1 MTATDTLLPGSTAPG
16 GSEADVDLVVVGA
29 GPAGLYAAYYAGF
42 RGLRTAIVDSLPE
55 PGGQVMALYPEKNI
69 YDVAALP
76 AIKGR
81 DLVAG
86 LVEQAARFDP
96 VYVLGERAEHLTN
109 EAGQRPRAGER
120 LVITTDKGTRI
131 GCGAVVI
138 TGGIGTFTPRPLP
151 GGDEWAGRGLTYVVK
166 ELAAHAGQ
174 DVVIV
179 GGGDSAVDWAL
190 ALADLA
196 SSVTLVHRRRHFRA
210 HAASVADMEAG
221 PTVVVTDAQVDR
233 LEGGPVADGGDGVQR
248 VHTVHV
254 RHKDGTVTPYKAQS
268 VIAALG
274 FTADIGPLET
284 WGVEIV
290 ERKILV
296 DTAMRT
302 SVAGVYSAGDITE
315 YAGKVRLISVGFG
328 EAATAV
334 NNAATYLDP
343 DQPLFPGHS
352 SDDPAGIG
360 AAATH

>member
-1 MTATDTLLPGSTAPG
+1 VTATDTVVPQAATGPGR
-16 GSEADVDLVVVGA
+16 EVQVDLLVVGA

-42 RGLRTAIVDSLPE
+42 RGLRTAVVDSLPE
-55 PGGQVMALYPEKNI
+55 PGGQVTALYPEKQI

-76 AIKGR
+76 AVKGR

-86 LVEQAARFDP
+86 LVQQAARFDP
-96 VYVLGERAEHLTN
+96 AYLLGERAETLTN
-109 EAGQRPRAGER
+109 TAGARPRAGDR
-120 LVITTDKGTRI
+120 FVVTTDRGTRVH
-131 GCGAVVI
+131 CGAVVI

-151 GGDEWAGRGLTYVVK
+151 GGAEWEGRGLTYVVR
-166 ELAAHAGQ
+166 EIAAHAGQ

-190 ALADLA
+190 ALEGVAA
-196 SSVTLVHRRRHFRA
+196 SVTVVHRRKNFRA

-221 PTVVVTDAQVDR
+221 SATVLTDAQVAR
-233 LEGGPVADGGDGVQR
+233 LEGGDVLRA
-248 VHTVHV
+248 VHV
-254 RHKDGTVTPYKAQS
+254 QHKDGSVSEHKAHA

-284 WGVEIV
+284 WGVEILD
-290 ERKILV
+290 RKIAV
-296 DTAMRT
+296 DTSMRT
-302 SVAGVYSAGDITE
+302 RVPGVYSAGDITE
-315 YAGKVRLISVGFG
+315 YPGKVRLISVGFG

-352 SDDPAGIG
+352 SDG
-360 AAATH
+360 AEGLGVPLAH

>member
-1 MTATDTLLPGSTAPG
+1 MTATDTLAPTDASG
-16 GSEADVDLVVVGA
+16 TGRDVEVDLLVVGA

-42 RGLRTAIVDSLPE
+42 RGLRTAIVDSLSE

-86 LVEQAARFDP
+86 LVEQAARFEP
-96 VYVLGERAEHLTN
+96 VYVLGERAESLTN
-109 EAGQRPRAGER
+109 AAGQRPRPGDR
-120 LVITTDKGTRI
+120 LIVTTDRGTRI
-131 GCGAVVI
+131 HCGAVVI

-151 GGDEWAGRGLTYVVK
+151 GGAEWEGRGLTYVVK

-190 ALADLA
+190 ALADIA
-196 SSVTLVHRRRHFRA
+196 SSVTLVHRRKAFRA

-221 PTVVVTDAQVDR
+221 PTVVVTDAQVSSV
-233 LEGGPVADGGDGVQR
+233 EGEDR
-248 VHTVHV
+248 VHTVQV
-254 RHKDGTVTPYKAQS
+254 KHKDGSITPHKAQA

-284 WGVEIV
+284 WGIDIV
-290 ERKILV
+290 DRKILV

-302 SVAGVYSAGDITE
+302 SVSGVYSAGDITE
-315 YAGKVRLISVGFG
+315 YPGKVRLISVGFG

-360 AAATH
+360 APA

>member
-1 MTATDTLLPGSTAPG
+1 MSATDTLLPPSTAG
-16 GSEADVDLVVVGA
+16 GGRDVDVDLLVVGA

-55 PGGQVMALYPEKNI
+55 PGGQVTALYPEKI
-69 YDVAALP
+69 VYDVAGFP
-76 AIKGR
+76 GIKGR

-96 VYVLGERAEHLTN
+96 VYLLGERAEHLTN
-109 EAGQRPRAGER
+109 EAGHRPRAGDR
-120 LVITTDKGTRI
+120 LVVTTDKGTHVTT
-131 GCGAVVI
+131 GAVVV

-151 GGDEWAGRGLTYVVK
+151 GGAEWEGRGLAYVVK
-166 ELAAHAGQ
+166 ELAAHTGQ

-190 ALADLA
+190 ALDGLA
-196 SSVTLVHRRRHFRA
+196 SSVTLVHRRKHFRA
-210 HAASVADMEAG
+210 HAASVADMEKGA
-221 PTVVVTDAQVDR
+221 TVLVTDAQVDS
-233 LEGGPVADGGDGVQR
+233 LEGDER
-248 VHTVHV
+248 LHTVHLK
-254 RHKDGTVTPYKAQS
+254 HKDGAVTSHKANS

-284 WGVEIV
+284 WGLEIV
-290 ERKILV
+290 DRKIMV

-302 SVAGVYSAGDITE
+302 SVPGVYSAGDITE
-315 YAGKVRLISVGFG
+315 YAGKVRLIAVGFG
-328 EAATAV
+328 ESATAV

-352 SDDPAGIG
+352 SDDPAGL
-360 AAATH
+360 AAVHA

>member
-1 MTATDTLLPGSTAPG
+1 VSLADTLAPPSPAAAG
-16 GSEADVDLVVVGA
+16 RAVAVDLLVVGA

-42 RGLRTAIVDSLPE
+42 RGLRTALVDSLPE
-55 PGGQVMALYPEKNI
+55 PGGQVMALYPEKMV
-69 YDVAALP
+69 YDVAGFSG
-76 AIKGR
+76 IKGR

-86 LVEQAARFDP
+86 LVQQAARFDP
-96 VYVLGERAEHLTN
+96 AYVLGERAESLAN
-109 EAGQRPRAGER
+109 EEGHRPRPGDR
-120 LVITTDKGTRI
+120 LVVTTDKGTRI
-131 GCGAVVI
+131 SCGAVVV

-151 GGDEWAGRGLTYVVK
+151 GGSAWEGRGLTYVVR
-166 ELAAHAGQ
+166 EIAAHTGQ

-190 ALADLA
+190 ALAEVA
-196 SSVTLVHRRRHFRA
+196 SSVTLVHRRKHFRA
-210 HAASVADMEAG
+210 HAASVADLEAG
-221 PTVVVTDAQVDR
+221 PTVVVTDAQVDS
-233 LEGGPVADGGDGVQR
+233 LEGDETLRA
-248 VHTVHV
+248 VHV
-254 RHKDGTVTPYKAQS
+254 RAEDGTVTPYPADA

-274 FTADIGPLET
+274 FTADIGPLEG
-284 WGVEIV
+284 WGIDIV
-290 ERKILV
+290 DRKIMV

-352 SDDPAGIG
+352 SDDPAGTG
-360 AAATH
+360 AAARA

>member
-1 MTATDTLLPGSTAPG
+1 MTATDTLLPEHRADG
-16 GSEADVDLVVVGA
+16 GRDVDVELLVVGA

-42 RGLRTAIVDSLPE
+42 RGLRTAVVDSLPE
-55 PGGQVMALYPEKNI
+55 PGGQVTALYPEKMV
-69 YDVAALP
+69 YDVAGFP
-76 AIKGR
+76 GIKGR

-96 VYVLGERAEHLTN
+96 VYLLGERAERLTN
-109 EAGQRPRAGER
+109 EAGHRPRPGER
-120 LVITTDKGTRI
+120 LSVTTDKGTRVR
-131 GCGAVVI
+131 CGAVVI

-151 GGDEWAGRGLTYVVK
+151 GGAEWEGRGLTYVVK

-190 ALADLA
+190 ALTDIA
-196 SSVTLVHRRRHFRA
+196 SSVTLVHRRKHFRA
-210 HAASVADMEAG
+210 HAASVADLQNG
-221 PTVVVTDAQVDR
+221 PTVIVTDAQVSH
-233 LEGGPVADGGDGVQR
+233 LEGDER
-248 VHTVHV
+248 LHTVHL
-254 RHKDGTVTPYKAQS
+254 RHTDGEVTPHKAQS

-284 WGVEIV
+284 WGIEIV
-290 ERKILV
+290 DRKILV

-343 DQPLFPGHS
+343 DKPLFPGHS

-360 AAATH
+360 AAASH

>member
-1 MTATDTLLPGSTAPG
+1 MTATDTRAP
-16 GSEADVDLVVVGA
+16 ADAAGTGREVEVDLLVVGA

-55 PGGQVMALYPEKNI
+55 PGGQVMALYPEKAI

-76 AIKGR
+76 AVKGR

-86 LVEQAARFDP
+86 LVQQAARFDP
-96 VYVLGERAEHLTN
+96 VYVLGERADSLTN
-109 EAGQRPRAGER
+109 DAGRRPRPGDR
-120 LVITTDKGTRI
+120 LLVTTDRGTRI
-131 GCGAVVI
+131 HCGAVVV

-151 GGDEWAGRGLTYVVK
+151 GGAEWEGRGLTYVVK

-190 ALADLA
+190 ALADIA
-196 SSVTLVHRRRHFRA
+196 SSVTLVHRRKNFRA

-221 PTVVVTDAQVDR
+221 PTVVVTDAQVASV
-233 LEGGPVADGGDGVQR
+233 EGADR

-254 RHKDGTVTPYKAQS
+254 RHKDGTVTPYQAQS

-284 WGVEIV
+284 WGIDIV
-290 ERKILV
+290 DRKILV

-302 SVAGVYSAGDITE
+302 SLSGVYSAGDITE
-315 YAGKVRLISVGFG
+315 YPGKVRLISVGFG

-360 AAATH
+360 AATPA

>member
-1 MTATDTLLPGSTAPG
+1 MPAPEPPPPQSG
-16 GSEADVDLVVVGA
+16 ADAGRAVEVDLLVVGA

-55 PGGQVMALYPEKNI
+55 PGGQVTALYPEKMV
-69 YDVAALP
+69 YDVAGCP
-76 AIKGR
+76 GIKGR

-96 VYVLGERAEHLTN
+96 VYVLGERAEQLTN
-109 EAGQRPRAGER
+109 ATGHRPRPGDR
-120 LVITTDKGTRI
+120 LVVTTDKGTRI
-131 GCGAVVI
+131 TTGAVVI

-151 GGDEWAGRGLTYVVK
+151 GGAAWEGRGLTYVVK
-166 ELAAHAGQ
+166 ELAAHADQ

-190 ALADLA
+190 ALDGLA
-196 SSVTLVHRRRHFRA
+196 SSVTLVHRRKHFRA
-210 HAASVADMEAG
+210 HAASVADMERGA
-221 PTVVVTDAQVDR
+221 TVLVTDAQVDS
-233 LEGGPVADGGDGVQR
+233 LEGDDR
-248 VHTVHV
+248 LHTVHV
-254 RHKDGTVTPYKAQS
+254 RHKDGAVTPYKAQS

-284 WGVEIV
+284 WGIEIV
-290 ERKILV
+290 DRKIMV

-302 SVAGVYSAGDITE
+302 SVGGVYSAGDITE

-360 AAATH
+360 AAAAH

>member
-1 MTATDTLLPGSTAPG
+1 MTATATVAPVG
-16 GSEADVDLVVVGA
+16 AAGAERQIEVDLLIVGA

-86 LVEQAARFDP
+86 LVQQAARFDP
-96 VYVLGERAEHLTN
+96 VYVLGERADSLTN
-109 EAGQRPRAGER
+109 DAGRRPRPGDR
-120 LVITTDKGTRI
+120 LLVTTDRGTRI
-131 GCGAVVI
+131 HCGAVVV

-151 GGDEWAGRGLTYVVK
+151 GGSEWEGRGLTYVVK

-190 ALADLA
+190 ALADIA
-196 SSVTLVHRRRHFRA
+196 SSVTLVHRRKNFRA

-221 PTVVVTDAQVDR
+221 PTAVVTDAQVSHI
-233 LEGGPVADGGDGVQR
+233 EGSEH

-254 RHKDGTVTPYKAQS
+254 RRKDGTVTPLRAQA

-274 FTADIGPLET
+274 FTADIGPLEK
-284 WGVEIV
+284 WGIDIV
-290 ERKILV
+290 DRKILV

-302 SVAGVYSAGDITE
+302 SLSGVYSAGDITE
-315 YAGKVRLISVGFG
+315 YPGKVRLISVGFG

-360 AAATH
+360 AATPA

>member
-1 MTATDTLLPGSTAPG
+1 VTATDTVQPESPADPGR
-16 GSEADVDLVVVGA
+16 EVDVDLLVVGA

-42 RGLRTAIVDSLPE
+42 RGLRTALVDSLSE
-55 PGGQVMALYPEKNI
+55 PGGQVTALYPEKMI
-69 YDVAALP
+69 YDVAGFP
-76 AIKGR
+76 GIKGR
-81 DLVAG
+81 DLVAN
-86 LVEQAARFDP
+86 LVQQAARFDP
-96 VYVLGERAEHLTN
+96 VYVLGERAETLRN
-109 EAGQRPRAGER
+109 EAGNRPRAGDR
-120 LVITTDKGTRI
+120 LVVTTDRGTRI
-131 GCGAVVI
+131 RCGAVVI

-151 GGDEWAGRGLTYVVK
+151 GGAEWEGRGLTYVVK

-190 ALADLA
+190 ALQDIAA
-196 SSVTLVHRRRHFRA
+196 SVTLVHRRKNFRA
-210 HAASVADMEAG
+210 HAASVADMERG
-221 PTVVVTDAQVDR
+221 RTVVVTDAQVDS
-233 LEGGPVADGGDGVQR
+233 LEGDDR
-248 VHTVHV
+248 LHTVHV
-254 RHKDGTVTPYKAQS
+254 KAKDGAVTPHKAQA

-284 WGVEIV
+284 WGIDIV
-290 ERKILV
+290 DRKVMV

-315 YAGKVRLISVGFG
+315 YAGKVRLIAVGFG

-360 AAATH
+360 ATAHA

>member
-1 MTATDTLLPGSTAPG
+1 MTATDLAAPPATTG
-16 GSEADVDLVVVGA
+16 EARRVDVDLLVVGA

-42 RGLRTAIVDSLPE
+42 RGLRTAVVDSLPE
-55 PGGQVMALYPEKNI
+55 PGGQVMALYPEKMV
-69 YDVAALP
+69 YDVAGFP
-76 AIKGR
+76 GIKGR

-86 LVEQAARFDP
+86 LVQQAARFDP
-96 VYVLGERAEHLTN
+96 VYVLDERAESLTD
-109 EAGQRPRAGER
+109 EAGHRPRAGAR
-120 LVITTDKGTRI
+120 LVVTTDKGTRI
-131 GCGAVVI
+131 SCGAVVV

-151 GGDEWAGRGLTYVVK
+151 GGAAWEGRGLTYVVK

-190 ALADLA
+190 ALEPIAA
-196 SSVTLVHRRRHFRA
+196 SVTLVHRRRHFRA
-210 HAASVADMEAG
+210 HAASVADLERG
-221 PTVVVTDAQVDR
+221 RTVLVTDAQVDS
-233 LEGGPVADGGDGVQR
+233 LEGDDVL
-248 VHTVHV
+248 HTVHV
-254 RHKDGTVTPYKAQS
+254 RTKDGAVTPHKAQA

-284 WGVEIV
+284 WGLDIV
-290 ERKILV
+290 DRKIMV

-302 SVAGVYSAGDITE
+302 SVPGVYSAGDITE
-315 YAGKVRLISVGFG
+315 YAGKVRLIAVGFG

-352 SDDPAGIG
+352 SDAPAGLG
-360 AAATH
+360 AAAHA

>member
-1 MTATDTLLPGSTAPG
+1 MTSSPTSTLDRETGPEATIGPGRQV
-16 GSEADVDLVVVGA
+16 EVDLLVVGA

-42 RGLRTAIVDSLPE
+42 RGLRTALVDSLPE
-55 PGGQVMALYPEKNI
+55 PGGQVTALYPEKQI
-69 YDVAALP
+69 YDVAGMP
-76 AIKGR
+76 AVKGR

-86 LVEQAARFDP
+86 LVAQAARFEP
-96 VYVLGERAEHLTN
+96 VYLLGERAETLTN
-109 EAGQRPRAGER
+109 TAGRTPRAGDR
-120 LVITTDKGTRI
+120 LLVTTAAGTRV

-151 GGDEWAGRGLTYVVK
+151 GGSDWEGRGLHYVVR
-166 ELAAHAGQ
+166 EPAAHAGQ

-190 ALADLA
+190 ALAPIA
-196 SSVTLVHRRRHFRA
+196 ASVTVVHRRAAFRA
-210 HAASVADMEAG
+210 HAASVADMQAG
-221 PTVVVTDAQVDR
+221 TARVVTDAQVHELRGSGDR
-233 LEGGPVADGGDGVQR
+233 LTE
-248 VHTVHV
+248 VHV
-254 RHKDGTVTPYKAQS
+254 RAADGTVTVHPAHA

-284 WGVEIV
+284 WGIDVVDRRIA
-290 ERKILV
+290 V

-302 SVAGVYSAGDITE
+302 TVPGVYSAGDITE
-315 YAGKVRLISVGFG
+315 YPGKVRLISVGFG

-352 SDDPAGIG
+352 SDDPAGAP
-360 AAATH
+360 AAAH

>member
-1 MTATDTLLPGSTAPG
+1 MSLADTLAPPPTAG
-16 GSEADVDLVVVGA
+16 TGRDVEVDLLVVGA

-42 RGLRTAIVDSLPE
+42 RGLRTALVDSLPE
-55 PGGQVMALYPEKNI
+55 PGGQVMALYPEKMV
-69 YDVAALP
+69 YDVAGFP
-76 AIKGR
+76 GIRGR

-96 VYVLGERAEHLTN
+96 VYVLGERAETLAG
-109 EAGQRPRAGER
+109 EARRRPRAGDR
-120 LVITTDKGTRI
+120 LVVTTDKGTRI
-131 GCGAVVI
+131 SCGAVVV

-151 GGDEWAGRGLTYVVK
+151 GGAEWEGRGLTYVVR

-190 ALADLA
+190 ALADTA
-196 SSVTLVHRRRHFRA
+196 SSVTLVHRRKHFRA
-210 HAASVADMEAG
+210 HAASVAEMERG
-221 PTVVVTDAQVDR
+221 PTVVVTDAQVSH
-233 LEGGPVADGGDGVQR
+233 LEGDDVLR
-248 VHTVHV
+248 TVHV
-254 RHKDGTVTPYKAQS
+254 KTKDGTVTPYGADA

-284 WGVEIV
+284 WGIDIV
-290 ERKILV
+290 DRKVLV

-302 SVAGVYSAGDITE
+302 SVPGVYSAGDITE

-360 AAATH
+360 AAASA

>member
-1 MTATDTLLPGSTAPG
+1 MTMTDVSPPEAP
-16 GSEADVDLVVVGA
+16 ADKGRRVEVDLLVVGA

-42 RGLRTAIVDSLPE
+42 RGLRTALVDSLAE
-55 PGGQVMALYPEKNI
+55 PGGQVTALYPEKMI
-69 YDVAALP
+69 YDVAGFP
-76 AIKGR
+76 GIKGR

-86 LVEQAARFDP
+86 LVRQAARFDP
-96 VYVLGERAEHLTN
+96 VYVLGERAETLAN
-109 EAGQRPRAGER
+109 DAGHRPRPGDR
-120 LVITTDKGTRI
+120 LVVTTDKGTRI
-131 GCGAVVI
+131 SCGAVVV
-138 TGGIGTFTPRPLP
+138 TGGIGTFTPRPLAS
-151 GGDEWAGRGLTYVVK
+151 GDQWEGRGLTYVVK
-166 ELAAHAGQ
+166 ELAAHTGQ

-190 ALADLA
+190 ALAPIA
-196 SSVTLVHRRRHFRA
+196 NSVTLVHRRKHFRA

-221 PTVVVTDAQVDR
+221 PVAVVTDAQVEA
-233 LEGGPVADGGDGVQR
+233 LEGDDDGL
-248 VHTVHV
+248 HTVHV
-254 RHKDGTVTPYKAQS
+254 RAKDGTVTPYKAQA

-284 WGVEIV
+284 WGIGITD
-290 ERKILV
+290 RKILV

-315 YAGKVRLISVGFG
+315 YPGKVRLISVGFG

-360 AAATH
+360 AAAH

>member
-1 MTATDTLLPGSTAPG
+1 MTATETLPPETAPPAG
-16 GSEADVDLVVVGA
+16 RTVEVDLLVVGA

-42 RGLRTAIVDSLPE
+42 RGLRTAIVDSLSE

-76 AIKGR
+76 SVKGR
-81 DLVAG
+81 ELIAG
-86 LVEQAARFDP
+86 LVQQAARFEP
-96 VYVLGERAEHLTN
+96 VYVLGERADTLTN
-109 EAGQRPRAGER
+109 EAGHRPRAGDR
-120 LVITTDKGTRI
+120 LMVTTDRGTRI
-131 GCGAVVI
+131 SCGAVVI

-151 GGDEWAGRGLTYVVK
+151 GGAEWEGRGLTYVVK

-190 ALADLA
+190 ALADIA
-196 SSVTLVHRRRHFRA
+196 SSVTVVHRRRHFRA
-210 HAASVADMEAG
+210 HAASVADMEKG
-221 PTVVVTDAQVDR
+221 PATIVTDAQVSH
-233 LEGGPVADGGDGVQR
+233 LEGDER
-248 VHTVHV
+248 LHTVHV
-254 RHKDGTVTPYKAQS
+254 RHKDGVVTAHSAQS

-274 FTADIGPLET
+274 FTADIGPLEG
-284 WGVEIV
+284 WGIDIAD
-290 ERKILV
+290 RKIMV

-360 AAATH
+360 AAAAH

>member
-1 MTATDTLLPGSTAPG
+1 MSLTDTLAPPSTAG
-16 GSEADVDLVVVGA
+16 TGRDVEVDLLVVGA

-42 RGLRTAIVDSLPE
+42 RGLRTALVDSLPE
-55 PGGQVMALYPEKNI
+55 PGGQVMALYPEKMV
-69 YDVAALP
+69 YDVAGFP
-76 AIKGR
+76 GIRGR

-86 LVEQAARFDP
+86 LVQQAARFDP
-96 VYVLGERAEHLTN
+96 VYVLGERAETL
-109 EAGQRPRAGER
+109 AGPTGRRPRAGDR
-120 LVITTDKGTRI
+120 LVVTTDRGTRI
-131 GCGAVVI
+131 SCGAVVV

-151 GGDEWAGRGLTYVVK
+151 GGAAWEGRGLTYVVR

-190 ALADLA
+190 ALADTA

-210 HAASVADMEAG
+210 HAASVAELERG
-221 PTVVVTDAQVDR
+221 PTVVVTDAQVSH
-233 LEGGPVADGGDGVQR
+233 LEGDDVLRA
-248 VHTVHV
+248 VHV
-254 RHKDGTVTPYKAQS
+254 RTSDGTVTPYGADA

-274 FTADIGPLET
+274 FTADIGPLER
-284 WGVEIV
+284 WGIDIV
-290 ERKILV
+290 DRKVLV

-302 SVAGVYSAGDITE
+302 SVPGVYSAGDITE

-360 AAATH
+360 AAASA

>member
-1 MTATDTLLPGSTAPG
+1 MTATDVSAPDVPAPTG
-16 GSEADVDLVVVGA
+16 REVQVDLLVVGA

-42 RGLRTAIVDSLPE
+42 RGLRTALVDSLAE
-55 PGGQVMALYPEKNI
+55 PGGQVTALYPEKMI
-69 YDVAALP
+69 YDVAGFP
-76 AIKGR
+76 GIKGR
-81 DLVAG
+81 DLVAS
-86 LVEQAARFDP
+86 LVQQAARFDP
-96 VYVLGERAEHLTN
+96 VYVHGERAETLTN
-109 EAGQRPRAGER
+109 ESGHRPRAGDR
-120 LVITTDKGTRI
+120 LVVTTDKGTRI
-131 GCGAVVI
+131 RCGAIVV

-151 GGDEWAGRGLTYVVK
+151 GGAEWEGRGLTYVVK

-190 ALADLA
+190 ALEDIAA
-196 SSVTLVHRRRHFRA
+196 SVTLVHRRKHFRA
-210 HAASVADMEAG
+210 HAASVADMERG
-221 PTVVVTDAQVDR
+221 RTVVVTDAQVDS
-233 LEGGPVADGGDGVQR
+233 LDGDDVL
-248 VHTVHV
+248 HTVHV
-254 RHKDGTVTPYKAQS
+254 RAKDGAVTPYKAQA

-284 WGVEIV
+284 WGIEIV
-290 ERKILV
+290 DRKILV

-315 YAGKVRLISVGFG
+315 YAGKVRLIAVGFG

-352 SDDPAGIG
+352 SDDPAGLG
-360 AAATH
+360 AATPA

>member
-1 MTATDTLLPGSTAPG
+1 MTATDLAAPPATTG
-16 GSEADVDLVVVGA
+16 EARRVDVDLLVVGA

-42 RGLRTAIVDSLPE
+42 RGLRTAVVDSLPE
-55 PGGQVMALYPEKNI
+55 PGGQVMALYPEKMV
-69 YDVAALP
+69 YDVAGFP
-76 AIKGR
+76 GIKGR

-86 LVEQAARFDP
+86 LVQQAARFDP
-96 VYVLGERAEHLTN
+96 VYVLDERAESLTD
-109 EAGQRPRAGER
+109 EAGHRPRAGAR
-120 LVITTDKGTRI
+120 LVVTTDKGTRI
-131 GCGAVVI
+131 SCGAVVV

-151 GGDEWAGRGLTYVVK
+151 GGAAWEGRGLTYVVK

-190 ALADLA
+190 ALEPIAA
-196 SSVTLVHRRRHFRA
+196 SVTLVHRRRHFRA
-210 HAASVADMEAG
+210 HAASVADLERG
-221 PTVVVTDAQVDR
+221 RTVLVTDAQVDS
-233 LEGGPVADGGDGVQR
+233 LEGDDVL
-248 VHTVHV
+248 HTVHV
-254 RHKDGTVTPYKAQS
+254 RTKDGTVTPHKAQA

-284 WGVEIV
+284 WGLDIV
-290 ERKILV
+290 DRKIMV

-302 SVAGVYSAGDITE
+302 SVPGVYSAGDITE
-315 YAGKVRLISVGFG
+315 YAGKVRLIAVGFG

-352 SDDPAGIG
+352 SDDPAGLG
-360 AAATH
+360 AAAHA

>member
-1 MTATDTLLPGSTAPG
+1 MPVTETASVTGRAV
-16 GSEADVDLVVVGA
+16 AVDLLVVGA

-42 RGLRTAIVDSLPE
+42 RGLRTALVDSLTE
-55 PGGQVMALYPEKNI
+55 PGGQVTALYPEKMV
-69 YDVAALP
+69 YDIAGLP

-86 LVEQAARFDP
+86 LVAQAARFQP
-96 VYVLGERAEHLTN
+96 VYLLGERAETLTN
-109 EAGQRPRAGER
+109 EAGHRPRPGDR

-131 GCGAVVI
+131 SCGAAVI

-151 GGDEWAGRGLTYVVK
+151 GSAKWQGRGLSYVVSD
-166 ELAAHAGQ
+166 LAGHAGQ

-190 ALADLA
+190 ALEDIAA
-196 SSVTLVHRRRHFRA
+196 SVTVVHRRKSFRA
-210 HAASVADMEAG
+210 HAASVADMERG
-221 PTVVVTDAQVDR
+221 RTVVITDAQVDS
-233 LEGGPVADGGDGVQR
+233 LEGELGDLVDGQR
-248 VHTVHV
+248 ALHTVHV
-254 RHKDGTVTPYKAQS
+254 RTKDGTVTPYKAQA

-274 FTADIGPLET
+274 FTADIGPLES
-284 WGVEIV
+284 WGINIV
-290 ERKILV
+290 DRKIPV

-302 SVAGVYSAGDITE
+302 SLASVYSAGDITE
-315 YAGKVRLISVGFG
+315 YTGKVRLISVGFG

-334 NNAATYLDP
+334 NNAAIYLDP

-360 AAATH
+360 ATVH

>member
-1 MTATDTLLPGSTAPG
+1 MTATDLAPPRTG
-16 GSEADVDLVVVGA
+16 AAEGRRVDVDLLVVGA

-42 RGLRTAIVDSLPE
+42 RGLRTAVVDSLPE
-55 PGGQVMALYPEKNI
+55 PGGQVMALYPEKMV
-69 YDVAALP
+69 YDVAGFP
-76 AIKGR
+76 GIKGR

-96 VYVLGERAEHLTN
+96 VYLLGERAETLTD
-109 EAGQRPRAGER
+109 EAGHRPRAGAR
-120 LVITTDKGTRI
+120 LVVTTDKGTRI
-131 GCGAVVI
+131 TCGAVVV

-151 GGDEWAGRGLTYVVK
+151 GGAEWEGRGLTYVVK

-190 ALADLA
+190 ALEPIAA
-196 SSVTLVHRRRHFRA
+196 SVTLVHRRKHFRA
-210 HAASVADMEAG
+210 HAASVADLERG
-221 PTVVVTDAQVDR
+221 RTVLVTDAQVDS
-233 LEGGPVADGGDGVQR
+233 LDGDDLL
-248 VHTVHV
+248 HTVHV
-254 RHKDGTVTPYKAQS
+254 RAKDGTVTPYKAQA

-284 WGVEIV
+284 WGLDIV
-290 ERKILV
+290 DRKVMV

-302 SVAGVYSAGDITE
+302 SVPGVYSAGDITE
-315 YAGKVRLISVGFG
+315 YAGKVRLIAVGFG

-352 SDDPAGIG
+352 SDDPAGLG
-360 AAATH
+360 TAAHA

>member
-1 MTATDTLLPGSTAPG
+1 MTATETLPPQTA
-16 GSEADVDLVVVGA
+16 ADAGRAVEVDLLVVGA

-55 PGGQVMALYPEKNI
+55 PGGQVTALYPEKMV
-69 YDVAALP
+69 YDVAGFP
-76 AIKGR
+76 GIKGR

-109 EAGQRPRAGER
+109 ESGHRPRPGDR
-120 LVITTDKGTRI
+120 LVVTTDKGTRI
-131 GCGAVVI
+131 STGAVVI

-151 GGDEWAGRGLTYVVK
+151 GGALWEGRGLTYVVK

-190 ALADLA
+190 ALDGLA
-196 SSVTLVHRRRHFRA
+196 ASVTLVHRRKHFRA
-210 HAASVADMEAG
+210 HAASVADMERSS
-221 PTVVVTDAQVDR
+221 TVLVTDAQVDS
-233 LEGGPVADGGDGVQR
+233 LEGDDR
-248 VHTVHV
+248 LHTVHV
-254 RHKDGTVTPYKAQS
+254 KHKDGAVTPYKAQS

-284 WGVEIV
+284 WGIDIV
-290 ERKILV
+290 DRKIMV

-302 SVAGVYSAGDITE
+302 SVSGVYSAGDITE

-360 AAATH
+360 AATPA